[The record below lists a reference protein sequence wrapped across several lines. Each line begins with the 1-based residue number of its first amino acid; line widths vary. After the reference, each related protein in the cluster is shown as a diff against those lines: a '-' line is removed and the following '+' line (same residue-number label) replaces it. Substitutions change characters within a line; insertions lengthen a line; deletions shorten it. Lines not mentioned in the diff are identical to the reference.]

1 MPTEPYHGYL
11 PMNKTTV
18 ARLSGSEAVR
28 RLEQK
33 YAGTR
38 IAFEGTRC
46 RIRAVD
52 AATAVTVACNLL
64 LDVTDA
70 KDTRFRSERLVDWPG
85 MFAEICRIARRDI
98 AAPSELD
105 ENVVI
110 SAFDEHIA
118 GKMDDADLIFKHF
131 ALWGWSYVLSGPAAR
146 ARSCAR

>member
-11 PMNKTTV
+11 PMNKSAV
-18 ARLSGSEAVR
+18 ARLSCGDVVCQ
-28 RLEQK
+28 LEQK

-64 LDVTDA
+64 LSVTDA
-70 KDTRFRSERLVDWPG
+70 KDKRFSSERLVDYGG

-105 ENVVI
+105 ESVVV
-110 SAFDEHIA
+110 SAFDAHIA
-118 GKMDDADLIFKHF
+118 GKMDDANIALKNF
-131 ALWGWSYVLSGPAAR
+131 ALWGWSYVILGPAASAWSYTR
-146 ARSCAR
+146 

>member
-11 PMNKTTV
+11 PMNKSAV
-18 ARLSGSEAVR
+18 ARLSGSEVVR

-33 YAGTR
+33 YDTR

-46 RIRAVD
+46 RIRAVN

-64 LDVTDA
+64 LSVTDA
-70 KDTRFRSERLVDWPG
+70 KDKRFRSERLVDWPG

-105 ENVVI
+105 ENVVV

-118 GKMDDADLIFKHF
+118 GKMDDADLALKHF
-131 ALWGWSYVLSGPAAR
+131 ALWGWCYVLSGPAAR
-146 ARSCAR
+146 ARSYTR